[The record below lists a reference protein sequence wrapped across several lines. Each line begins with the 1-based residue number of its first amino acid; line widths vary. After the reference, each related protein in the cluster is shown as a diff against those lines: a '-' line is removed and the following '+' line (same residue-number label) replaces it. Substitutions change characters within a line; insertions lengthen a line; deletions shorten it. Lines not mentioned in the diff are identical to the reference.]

1 MGPIEVNEINLFI
14 EKLVRRAHHGL
25 CGEKPLA
32 MLAAVEFIHLGFIE
46 DRPQRNASLPEL
58 LSSKI
63 TSNAIQTKFVFL
75 AEKTGKLKAPD
86 WSWGNIVSSRHKL
99 IDVLKENRS
108 VDDAFRY
115 LTIEQAKDILK
126 YYYNKLGLKIIKNK

>member
-1 MGPIEVNEINLFI
+1 MEPIEVNRINSFI

-32 MLAAVEFIHLGFIE
+32 ILAAVEFIHSGFME
-46 DRPQRNASLPEL
+46 DRPQHNASLTEL
-58 LSSKI
+58 LTSKI
-63 TSNAIQTKFVFL
+63 TSNAIKTKFVSL

-86 WSWGNIVSSRHKL
+86 WSWGNIVSSKHEL

-115 LTIEQAKDILK
+115 LTREQAKDILK
-126 YYYNKLGLKIIKNK
+126 YHYNKLGFKINNM